1 MSAASDAASWLYDF
15 VLQVLQA
22 PSWSVPVMEFID
34 AQCGNFDGGDENK
47 LIYTDIHEQ
56 FVHLIE
62 TLLESHLAD
71 IGLTPEDFAAVCAAA
86 PRGSGLGKIVF
97 EQLMSATDFLTF
109 KALMRKRNSE
119 LELEAIRELQRQSSI
134 TKSSKRHE
142 VRGGYSDVDNDEEER
157 ELNAALELSRKMMV
171 IDAKT
176 AASNVRTAQADVAAL
191 EEAEARALQAFEEA
205 QLAAAIAASIASD
218 ETWHEFER
226 SRQVEEQLNEKAAT
240 AESIGFA
247 EDFEIEQ
254 EKKRRKDAEIAA
266 KEAIAM
272 QKERDTKSKESFRI
286 KPDLTSKKEIS
297 RTSEP
302 SKISLSK
309 LPSLFG
315 PAQPALELSGL
326 DDVLQSA
333 TSEKA
338 VQKRLAGAGGGGGGG
353 GGGYGYGGVHIDSM
367 DQELRSTSFSDPA
380 EVKKREAHL
389 RDLRDSIKEK
399 HREERQRALDEA
411 EATSGQ
417 AFADSGVRA
426 TLQAALAQVKSAE
439 AKSTLSSPT
448 QPKSSLSIEEEKA
461 LHARR
466 SMAAR
471 LKQEGGIKR

>member
-22 PSWSVPVMEFID
+22 PTWSVPVMEFID
-34 AQCGNFDGGDENK
+34 SNCGIFDSGDENK
-47 LIYTDIHEQ
+47 LVYTDIHER
-56 FVHLIE
+56 FCRLIE

-71 IGLTPEDFAAVCAAA
+71 IGLTSEDFAAVCAAA

-119 LELEAIRELQRQSSI
+119 LELEAIRELQR
-134 TKSSKRHE
+134 KSSSAKQSNHYDDKE
-142 VRGGYSDVDNDEEER
+142 PPSDDDEDEK
-157 ELNAALELSRKMMV
+157 ELNAAIELSRKMMV
-171 IDAKT
+171 IDAE
-176 AASNVRTAQADVAAL
+176 AAVSNVRTAQAEAIAL

-218 ETWHEFER
+218 ETWHEVER
-226 SRQVEEQLNEKAAT
+226 LREVEELMNEKAAT

-247 EDFEIEQ
+247 EDIEIEQ
-254 EKKRRKDAEIAA
+254 EKKRRKEAEIAA
-266 KEAIAM
+266 KAAIAA
-272 QKERDTKSKESFRI
+272 QTESDAKSNKNSRPKQI
-286 KPDLTSKKEIS
+286 SKNEIS
-297 RTSEP
+297 QASEP
-302 SKISLSK
+302 SKLSYSK

-326 DDVLQSA
+326 DDVLKSS
-333 TSEKA
+333 TLSEKEF
-338 VQKRLAGAGGGGGGG
+338 QRPIRERGGGGGE
-353 GGGYGYGGVHIDSM
+353 YIYTDSV
-367 DQELRSTSFSDPA
+367 DIKLRSTSSSDPA
-380 EVKKREAHL
+380 EAKNRQKHL

-399 HREERQRALDEA
+399 HREERKRALDEA
-411 EATSGQ
+411 ESTSGH

-439 AKSTLSSPT
+439 STTILSSSTSATPSFSQT
-448 QPKSSLSIEEEKA
+448 SSLSVEEEKA
-461 LHARR
+461 LQARR

-471 LKQEGGIKR
+471 LKQEGGIKK

>member
-1 MSAASDAASWLYDF
+1 MSASAASDAASWLYDF

-22 PSWSVPVMEFID
+22 PTWSVPVMEFID

-47 LIYTDIHEQ
+47 LIYTDIHER

-157 ELNAALELSRKMMV
+157 ELNAALELSRKMM
-171 IDAKT
+171 
-176 AASNVRTAQADVAAL
+176 ASNVRTAQADVAAL

-218 ETWHEFER
+218 ETWHEVER
-226 SRQVEEQLNEKAAT
+226 LLQVEEQLNEKAAT

-247 EDFEIEQ
+247 EDVEIEQ

-326 DDVLQSA
+326 DDVLQST

-338 VQKRLAGAGGGGGGG
+338 VQKRLAGGGGAGGGGAGGG
-353 GGGYGYGGVHIDSM
+353 GYGGVHIDSM
-367 DQELRSTSFSDPA
+367 DQELRSTSFSDPT

>member
-22 PSWSVPVMEFID
+22 PTWSVPVMEFID

-47 LIYTDIHEQ
+47 LIYTDIHER

-134 TKSSKRHE
+134 TQSSKQRE
-142 VRGGYSDVDNDEEER
+142 VRGGFSDVDNDEEER
-157 ELNAALELSRKMMV
+157 ELNAALELSRKMMAL
-171 IDAKT
+171 DAKT
-176 AASNVRTAQADVAAL
+176 AMINVRTAQSDVAAL

-218 ETWHEFER
+218 ETWHEVER
-226 SRQVEEQLNEKAAT
+226 LRQVEEHLNEKAAT

-247 EDFEIEQ
+247 EDVEIEQ

-272 QKERDTKSKESFRI
+272 QKERDTKSKESLRI
-286 KPDLTSKKEIS
+286 KPELISKKEIS
-297 RTSEP
+297 RMSEP

-326 DDVLQSA
+326 DDVLES
-333 TSEKA
+333 TTCEKA
-338 VQKRLAGAGGGGGGG
+338 VKKRLAGGGGGGG
-353 GGGYGYGGVHIDSM
+353 GGGGDGGVYIDSM
-367 DQELRSTSFSDPA
+367 GQELRSSSFSDPA

-448 QPKSSLSIEEEKA
+448 QPKSSISIEEEKA